1 MVIKPGFMLI
11 LMGVAGA
18 LGCNT
23 GPEFAVNERTFE
35 LPSMKPGPGGCMGI
49 RLGRG
54 PTETAATGA
63 SGAGSTLV
71 TQASWGGEALVVRVS
86 EGSTLLL
93 ERSYDEEFLR
103 SGRVDEFTVTS
114 STGQSRLYRYWASYD
129 ENGQPRCAP
138 LE

>member
-1 MVIKPGFMLI
+1 VTPIRECQR
-11 LMGVAGA
+11 GA
-18 LGCNT
+18 LT
-23 GPEFAVNERTFE
+23 ARPAAALTDT
-35 LPSMKPGPGGCMGI
+35 PQAS
-49 RLGRG
+49 RG
-54 PTETAATGA
+54 KC
-63 SGAGSTLV
+63 GAGSTLV

-93 ERSYDEEFLR
+93 ERIYDEEFLR

-129 ENGQPRCAP
+129 EDGQPRCAP